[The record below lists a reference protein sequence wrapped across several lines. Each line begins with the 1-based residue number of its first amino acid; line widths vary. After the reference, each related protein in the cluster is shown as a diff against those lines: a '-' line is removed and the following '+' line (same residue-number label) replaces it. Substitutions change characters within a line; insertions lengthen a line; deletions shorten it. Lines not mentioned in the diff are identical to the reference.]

1 MSGVMRGRGGSERI
15 LENVFLRRDVKRFV
29 RERVFGGFFVVF
41 WF

>member
-15 LENVFLRRDVKRFV
+15 LRRDVKRFV
-29 RERVFGGFFVVF
+29 RERVFGGFFVVL